1 MAEKLY
7 FVGIYTRL
15 SHESGNYR
23 NTDESFSIEN
33 QITMLQKFVEMM
45 PDWIETRI
53 YIDDGATGG
62 NFNRKGFQDMMNDV
76 KSGVI
81 NLVLVKDLSR
91 FGRNYLETG
100 RYLEEELPSLGCRFV
115 ALTDNIDTK
124 SGENDILP
132 FLNAINDFYIKDISK
147 KIRSVMKEKA
157 KNGHWLTGIPPYGYD
172 RDTNQRSQLI
182 IDDYA
187 ATVVKRIFSLRALGM
202 GYFKIVS
209 LLNNDKILPPRLYH
223 YHKQRRVTKAI
234 TSEVWTIFSVRAILH
249 NEVYIGNTV
258 SLKRGSRSYRDK
270 RTKKRDESEWI
281 RVNNTHPPI
290 ISINMWDNVQ
300 EVNQS
305 SKKTFSTRRK
315 PQTSLFSGLLFCSNC
330 GVSMGYKLRKVTKK
344 DGDISDYSSY
354 YCRTHTKSG
363 QSTCSSHIIQEF
375 KLKSLVLEH
384 IQSLAVG
391 LTLDESDILVRL
403 KKSLLGKQN
412 VDKIYQT
419 CQRNLLEQK
428 RDSLE
433 FQIDQLYEKKVFG
446 VLSAE
451 KFAES
456 IRDVE
461 VEQNVVIEMLEALNK
476 DYKDVTTTLDNI
488 TKWSNLI
495 KEAATISEVDR
506 EVLTNLIDRIEIGE
520 RIVINN
526 KLTQDVTIYSTST

>member
-1 MAEKLY
+1 
-7 FVGIYTRL
+7 
-15 SHESGNYR
+15 
-23 NTDESFSIEN
+23 
-33 QITMLQKFVEMM
+33 MLQKFVSMM

-76 KSGVI
+76 RSGVI

-91 FGRNYLETG
+91 FGRNYLEAG
-100 RYLEEELPSLGCRFV
+100 RYLEDELPSLGCRFV
-115 ALTDNIDTK
+115 ALTDNIDTE

-157 KNGHWLTGIPPYGYD
+157 KSGHWLTGIPPYGYD
-172 RDTNQRSQLI
+172 RDANQRSQLI
-182 IDDYA
+182 IDEYA
-187 ATVVKRIFSLRALGM
+187 ATVVKRIFSLRASGM

-209 LLNNDKILPPRLYH
+209 LLNNDMILPPRLYH
-223 YHKQRRVTKAI
+223 FHKQGRITKAI
-234 TSEVWTIFSVRAILH
+234 ISETWTIFSVRTILH
-249 NEVYIGNTV
+249 NEVYIGNTI
-258 SLKRGSRSYRDK
+258 SLKRGTHSYRDK

-290 ISINMWDNVQ
+290 ISTNMWVDVQ
-300 EVNQS
+300 DVNRS
-305 SKKTFSTRRK
+305 SRKHYSTRRK
-315 PQTSLFSGLLFCSNC
+315 PQISLFSGMLFCSNC

-344 DGDISDYSSY
+344 DGTVSDYSSY

-363 QSTCSSHIIQEF
+363 HATCSSHIIQEF

-384 IQSLAVG
+384 IQNLAVG
-391 LTLDESDILVRL
+391 LALDESDILARI
-403 KKSLLGKQN
+403 KKSLLGNQN
-412 VDKIYQT
+412 IDKIDQT

-433 FQIDQLYEKKVFG
+433 YQIDQLYEKKIFG

-456 IRDVE
+456 IRNVE
-461 VEQNVVIEMLEALNK
+461 LEQSVVKEMLEALNR

-495 KEAATISEVDR
+495 KEAATISELDR
-506 EVLTNLIDRIEIGE
+506 EILTNLIDKIEIGE

-526 KLTQDVTIYSTST
+526 KLTQDVTIYYKCVGKI